1 MAWGTPATGPRVRH
15 GAAGAVLA
23 AAVALAG
30 CGEQNTYVPP
40 PPPKVTVA
48 PPVKRAFT
56 HYLEATGNTAAVD
69 SADLVARVPGFVEAI
84 KYNDGDFVKKGTL
97 LFVIEQ
103 KPYALKVESA
113 RASEESAQA
122 SLKKSQLEYDR
133 TAELLTSG
141 STTQA
146 KLDDLTGNR
155 DSAKAAL
162 EQAVA
167 SRKLAE
173 NDYDYTSVEAP
184 FDGIVSA
191 RTVSVGSYVGSTTTV
206 LATIVRNDPIY
217 VNFNISEK
225 DVLRI
230 RAEIARR
237 GLTPQDLKKVPVE
250 IGLQTDEGYPHRGH
264 LDYAAPTVDAS
275 TGTLVARAVLDNPKH
290 VLLPGYFVRV
300 RVPLGPPQDALAV
313 PDTALGT
320 DQGGRYVLTVGQ
332 DNVVEQNKVTVGSL
346 EGTMRVIEKGLN
358 AGDRVIV
365 NGIQRAIPGQ
375 KVDPQAASA
384 PGAK

>member
-237 GLTPQDLKKVPVE
+237 GLTPQDLKKVPVD

-332 DNVVEQNKVTVGSL
+332 DNVVEQNKVTVGSI